1 MLRALWPLLA
11 DGGLL
16 LYATCTV
23 LKRENDGQIGAFRSA
38 ESTIEPAPAGVVASN
53 QLLPGEAH
61 GDGFYYA
68 WIRKPHLLQTPQWT
82 SIATPT

>member
-11 DGGLL
+11 EGGLM

-23 LKRENDGQIGAFRSA
+23 LKRENDGQIAAFRGT
-38 ESTIEPAPAGVVASN
+38 EPTIEAPPDGSVASN
-53 QLLPGEAH
+53 QLLPGEAL

-68 WIRKPHLLQTPQWT
+68 WIRKPHLLRTPQW
-82 SIATPT
+82 SSNATRP